1 MQQKKIDDELE
12 ELRNDIITMYQ
23 DSEELEIQDYTLK
36 IVYQDKKN
44 YNESLIFDSLPDPQL
59 WKNVSK
65 VDSSKIAALINANM
79 ISEDMLKGTYTV
91 TRVPYLYVHKQ
102 L

>member
-1 MQQKKIDDELE
+1 MQQKKIDEELE
-12 ELRNDIITMYQ
+12 KLREDIITMVP
-23 DSEELEIQDYTLK
+23 DSEDIEIQDYTLK
-36 IVYQDKKN
+36 IVYQDKKT
-44 YNESLIFDSLPDPQL
+44 YNELLLFDSLPDPEL
-59 WKNVSK
+59 WKNVFK
-65 VDSSKIAALINANM
+65 VDSSKVSALIKANI

>member
-23 DSEELEIQDYTLK
+23 DSEDIEIQDYTLK

-44 YNESLIFDSLPDPQL
+44 YNESLIFDSLPDPEL
-59 WKNVSK
+59 WKHVSK
-65 VDSSKIAALINANM
+65 VDSSKIAALIKANM